1 MEFYEVES
9 KSTLLKNMLLFI
21 VLNNLID
28 DLLFFWLPDQ
38 FISIAWHYIKR
49 QTIKHLLKEY

>member
-1 MEFYEVES
+1 
-9 KSTLLKNMLLFI
+9 MLLFI

-28 DLLFFWLPDQ
+28 DLLFVWLPDQ